1 MANNM
6 QSQPVNHDH
15 IIKWGAATAFAL
27 VLFGAGYTIYQA
39 GVVTKSD
46 LSDTN
51 STTTATNSPAPIV
64 VTSSADLAAAD
75 QTLDNSN
82 IDSTNSDLSK
92 NDIDLASF

>member
-1 MANNM
+1 MANTT

-27 VLFGAGYTIYQA
+27 VLLGAGYAIYQT

-46 LSDTN
+46 LGATN
-51 STTTATNSPAPIV
+51 STTTAKNSPAPV
-64 VTSSADLAAAD
+64 VITSLADLTAAD
-75 QTLDNSN
+75 QTLDSSN